1 MLKFDENA
9 RFLLQ
14 EYTTIIEVGSIII
27 WKKAN

>member
-14 EYTTIIEVGSIII
+14 EYTTIIEVGSIIYLEES
-27 WKKAN
+27 